1 MLDGFYCKQYE
12 KMFLNNID
20 RTMHFWKSNHD
31 EVPALL
37 SDPFSLKIKV
47 LQLSNAFGLNG
58 DIELDLGYSFS
69 YQV

>member
-12 KMFLNNID
+12 KMFLNNMD
-20 RTMHFWKSNHD
+20 RRMHFWKSNHD
-31 EVPALL
+31 EVPSLL
-37 SDPFSLKIKV
+37 SDPFSLKIKIV
-47 LQLSNAFGLNG
+47 NLSSDFGLKG